1 MFRSSSILEIIGIA
15 KNFNTT
21 PSDIMGVDESEIYAR
36 YCIDDACN
44 YIYNMMQPDKDGNVK
59 EPQFIEEDKLNH
71 RNPGLDLLLQ

>member
-1 MFRSSSILEIIGIA
+1 
-15 KNFNTT
+15 
-21 PSDIMGVDESEIYAR
+21 MGVDKSEIYAR

-71 RNPGLDLLLQ
+71 KNPGLDLLLQ